1 MNDQTSNPID
11 IISKALAELAESKT
25 VHDVAFNDVRF
36 VEFKAKKGESNTGK
50 GLIFTGS
57 GTTKQFTISTKP
69 EGFFSSESINL
80 DRGKTLYIGN
90 VPMLSEN
97 ELGSSVIKS
106 NLREVGR
113 LKGLIVDGSAS
124 IGQYLFFDNVS
135 NRLGLGTDE
144 PKASFTILDEGAE
157 VVVGGNPDTGHG
169 MIGTYSSQDFEI
181 VTDSTVRVTV
191 KANGN
196 IDLGNPGNNHIGVK
210 IHGKL
215 AIGVK
220 VPDPLVDLH
229 VNGAVK
235 LNNRLHIYGDA
246 SPKDGNFS
254 LGDIVWNENPRP
266 GTSIGWVCTRAGNP
280 GQWCAFGEIKAS
292 GN

>member
-11 IISKALAELAESKT
+11 IISKALAELAESKPT
-25 VHDVAFNDVRF
+25 HDVVFNDVRF
-36 VEFKAKKGESNTGK
+36 VDFKAKKGESNTGK

-57 GTTKQFTISTKP
+57 GATKQFTVSAKP

-80 DRGKTLYIGN
+80 DRGKILYIGN
-90 VPMLSEN
+90 VPVLTEQ
-97 ELGSSVIKS
+97 ELGSSVTKS
-106 NLREVGR
+106 NLRELGR

-157 VVVGGNPDTGHG
+157 VVLGGNPETGHG
-169 MIGTYSSQDFEI
+169 MIGCYGSQDFEI
-181 VTDSTVRVTV
+181 VTDSTVRITV

-196 IDLGNPGNNHIGVK
+196 IDLGNPGKNHIGVT

-220 VPDPLVDLH
+220 VPDPTVDLH

-235 LNNRLHIYGDA
+235 LNNRLHTYSD
-246 SPKDGNFS
+246 SFPKEGSFS
-254 LGDIVWNENPRP
+254 LGDIVWNSDPKP
-266 GTSIGWVCTRAGNP
+266 GTGIGWVCTRAGTP
-280 GQWCAFGEIKAS
+280 GQWCVFGEIKAS